1 MPKFAQGK
9 PPEEVFQLH
18 HLAPSSQRLSSIF
31 LSNPPFLLTINQR
44 ETRNR
49 RRFATVMP
57 SLYPSSSPWAQRKE
71 GPLSPSPLR
80 LLTLLEGA
88 PPVVRSNAKVKLFQG
103 AESAEGIV
111 SPCKTWPKAA
121 AQGDLNLLV
130 LAPRTF

>member
-9 PPEEVFQLH
+9 PPEEVFQRH
-18 HLAPSSQRLSSIF
+18 HLAPSSQGLSSVF
-31 LSNPPFLLTINQR
+31 LSNPPLLLTISQR
-44 ETRNR
+44 ETQN

-57 SLYPSSSPWAQRKE
+57 SLYPASSPRAQRKE

-121 AQGDLNLLV
+121 AQGDLSLLV
-130 LAPRTF
+130 PAPRTF